1 VRGGGSNTRTP
12 SMTGVPRGKVQEGT
26 SASLPG
32 SWKIKLTPR
41 THAALKSCTRDRI
54 EVVRADIRMRLQ
66 AERVVDRSET
76 TTEDQADHGTV
87 DTATVAPAQD
97 FSGLISQVNRPV
109 ASKPDADG
117 SVDTPTKSPTEKMD
131 LSTPAKTREEIA
143 ELVSTSRSV
152 LQARTEPALLPPA
165 AADAKPCLVLDL
177 DETLVHSRFLP
188 CDENFECESFDAT
201 IKQGEA
207 SIGVRVL
214 KRPGCE
220 DFLRKVCEKFE
231 VVVWTASVAAY
242 CDAVMDDLD
251 PEGLVKHR
259 LSRNHC
265 SRAFDCPE
273 EQHEVIVV
281 KDLQRLGRNLEQTLI
296 IDNNPECYLLQPQN
310 ALPINDWFGN
320 NWDDELTNTWSV
332 MGLIMQMPS
341 HSVGILQSIARSR
354 GWNRGACDQ

>member
-1 VRGGGSNTRTP
+1 MARLSTP
-12 SMTGVPRGKVQEGT
+12 TNE
-26 SASLPG
+26 
-32 SWKIKLTPR
+32 
-41 THAALKSCTRDRI
+41 
-54 EVVRADIRMRLQ
+54 
-66 AERVVDRSET
+66 
-76 TTEDQADHGTV
+76 QADQGTV
-87 DTATVAPAQD
+87 DAAIVAPAQD

-109 ASKPDADG
+109 ASKPVDDG
-117 SVDTPTKSPTEKMD
+117 ALETPTKSPTEKMD
-131 LSTPAKTREEIA
+131 QSTPAKTREEIA
-143 ELVSTSRSV
+143 ELVRSSQSV
-152 LQARTEPALLPPA
+152 LQARSGPLLLPPA
-165 AADAKPCLVLDL
+165 ATDAKPCLVLDL

-188 CDENFECESFDAT
+188 CDEAFDCDSFDAT
-201 IKQGEA
+201 IQQGQA

-214 KRPGCE
+214 KRPGCQ
-220 DFLRKVCEKFE
+220 DFLRKVCKKFE

-242 CDAVMDDLD
+242 CDAVMDNLD

-265 SRAFDCPE
+265 SRAFDSPE
-273 EQHEVIVV
+273 EQHEVMVV
-281 KDLQRLGRNLEQTLI
+281 KDLERLGRNLEQTLI

-354 GWNRGACDQ
+354 GWNRGSCDQN